1 MHVQQTERGKSYLSA
16 CSMCSNN
23 GRIFMD
29 IWQFWGIIN
38 LVQWSRS
45 CEKLPDYGVW
55 QVEVGVEVMVLVY
68 RMKRCWS
75 QEKAIG
81 FCILAQGRWREAP
94 VMDEESLMLIF
105 YHHFTLTVS
114 CLKQDER

>member
-1 MHVQQTERGKSYLSA
+1 MGAFLWIYGSFGQL
-16 CSMCSNN
+16 
-23 GRIFMD
+23 
-29 IWQFWGIIN
+29 IN

-68 RMKRCWS
+68 GMKRCWS

-94 VMDEESLMLIF
+94 VLDEESLMLIF